1 MSGLARLRQTLAIG
15 GAGLVIMTGACG
27 APAPRTDQSL
37 TPPVVPTVAGTSL
50 SSPAATKA
58 TPSQPPAEPPRTDVT
73 VVMNGDLLWHNTLWY
88 GAREDARRRGK
99 RGYDFA
105 PLLARLRP
113 VVAGADLAI
122 CHQEV
127 PIGRSDRPYR
137 NFPRFAVPRQVVN
150 AIKDTGYDVCT
161 TASNHSVDRG
171 FAGVKR
177 TLDELD
183 RVGIAHAGTARTP
196 REANRPTI
204 LTTKQGV
211 KIAVISG
218 TFSLN
223 GLPMPRGKP
232 WAVNGLAPGDV
243 REQARNARKAG
254 ADLVLVAAHAGT
266 EYSTRENAQQRKL
279 AHSLTSAGDVDL
291 VYMHHAHVVQ
301 PWVKINGRWVVYGLG
316 NAVGQGSPNRPRTYE
331 GVTARFT
338 FSRSGSGR
346 FAVSKAEYIPT
357 FVTRYRPGRPAR
369 VHVVSASLPDADGQF
384 RRRLLVARAR
394 TTAVVNRH
402 DPTGLRRS

>member
-1 MSGLARLRQTLAIG
+1 MS
-15 GAGLVIMTGACG
+15 
-27 APAPRTDQSL
+27 APPT
-37 TPPVVPTVAGTSL
+37 TP
-50 SSPAATKA
+50 A
-58 TPSQPPAEPPRTDVT
+58 TPSQPPVEPRPREVT

-105 PLLARLRP
+105 PALARLRP

-150 AIKDTGYDVCT
+150 AIKATGYDVCT

-171 FAGVKR
+171 FAGLKR

-183 RVGIAHAGTARTP
+183 RAGIEHAGTARTR
-196 REANRPTI
+196 REAERVTI
-204 LTTKQGV
+204 VTTKQKV

-223 GLPMPRGKP
+223 GLPKPRGKH
-232 WAVNGLAPGDV
+232 WAVNGLNPDGL
-243 REQARNARKAG
+243 RRQARQAKRAG
-254 ADLVLVAAHAGT
+254 ADIVLVAAHAGT
-266 EYSTRENAQQRKL
+266 EYATRENAQQRRL
-279 AHSLTSAGDVDL
+279 ARTLTATGDVDL
-291 VYMHHAHVVQ
+291 IYMHHAHVVQ
-301 PWVKINGRWVVYGLG
+301 PWAKVNGRWVVYGLG
-316 NAVGQGSPNRPRTYE
+316 NAIGQSSPNLPRTYE

-338 FSRSGSGR
+338 FTRSGSGR

-357 FVTRYRPGRPAR
+357 LVTSYRPGRPAR
-369 VHVVSASLPDADGQF
+369 VHVVSASLPEARGSF
-384 RRRLLVARAR
+384 RRRLLVARSR
-394 TTAVVNRH
+394 TTAVVTRH
-402 DPTGLRRS
+402 DPPGLRRR

>member
-1 MSGLARLRQTLAIG
+1 
-15 GAGLVIMTGACG
+15 
-27 APAPRTDQSL
+27 
-37 TPPVVPTVAGTSL
+37 
-50 SSPAATKA
+50 
-58 TPSQPPAEPPRTDVT
+58 
-73 VVMNGDLLWHNTLWY
+73 MNGDLLWHNTLWY
-88 GAREDARRRGK
+88 GAREDAHRRGR

-113 VVAGADLAI
+113 IVSGADLAI

-137 NFPRFAVPRQVVN
+137 NFPLFAVPPQVVR
-150 AIKDTGYDVCT
+150 AIKETGYDVCT

-177 TLDELD
+177 TLDQLD
-183 RVGIAHAGTARTP
+183 RAGIEHAGTARTR
-196 REANRPTI
+196 REAERPTI
-204 LTTKQGV
+204 MTTKNGV

-223 GLPMPRGKP
+223 GLPKPRGKP
-232 WAVNGLAPGDV
+232 WAVNGLDPDALQ
-243 REQARNARKAG
+243 RQARKARKAG

-266 EYSTRENAQQRKL
+266 EYASRENTQQRRL
-279 AHSLTSAGDVDL
+279 ARALTAAGDVDL

-301 PWVKINGRWVVYGLG
+301 PWAKVNGRWVVYGLG
-316 NAVGQGSPNRPRTYE
+316 NAVGQQSPNRPKTYE

-338 FSRSGSGR
+338 FTRTGSGP

-357 FVTRYRPGRPAR
+357 FVTQYRPGRPAR
-369 VHVVSASLPDADGQF
+369 VHVVSASLPGSQGRF
-384 RRRLLVARAR
+384 RQRLLTARAR
-394 TTAVVNRH
+394 TTAVVTRH
-402 DPTGLRRS
+402 EPSGLQRR